1 MIDRSATNTVIRI
14 DGFSFSLGRKEILRD
29 VTFDVQR
36 GEYLSIVG
44 PNGAGKTTLIKC
56 LDRIYRNGSG
66 RIDVFDKPL
75 ADYHQ
80 KDLARLLSYVP
91 QADGQVFPFTVEQFV
106 LMGRYPYLNPFSSI
120 GAEDRRA
127 VREALEETRTDEFA
141 DRLLTTL
148 SGGERQKVFI
158 AAALAQEAEVLLLDE
173 PTTFLD
179 YHHQAEIRD
188 LLARVNKTSGVTVVA
203 VTHDVNRAALDS
215 DRIVA
220 IRDGSVVFCGRPN
233 EIMKPAVLEAIYGT
247 PFLLVDHPGAELPVI
262 VPHVPSER
270 EP

>member
-1 MIDRSATNTVIRI
+1 MIDASPTKTVIRI
-14 DGFSFSLGRKEILRD
+14 DRFSFSLGKKEILHD
-29 VTFDVQR
+29 VTFDVHQ

-56 LDRIYRNGSG
+56 LDRIYRHGSG
-66 RIDVFDKPL
+66 RIEVFDKPL
-75 ADYHQ
+75 SQYHQ

-91 QADGQVFPFTVEQFV
+91 QADGRVFPFTVEQFV
-106 LMGRYPYLNPFSSI
+106 LMGRYPYLSPFSSI
-120 GAEDRRA
+120 GREDRQA
-127 VREALEETRTDEFA
+127 VREALEETGTEEFA
-141 DRLLTTL
+141 QRLLTTL

-158 AAALAQEAEVLLLDE
+158 AAALAQGAQVLLLDE

-179 YHHQAEIRD
+179 YHHQAEIRE
-188 LLARVNKTSGVTVVA
+188 LLTRVNRASGVTVVA

-220 IRDGSVVFCGRPN
+220 IRAGSVVFCGRPD

-270 EP
+270 KL